1 MTQESGTPAL
11 DRAGEKLVTAS
22 LTKIIDALGLKEQTG
37 PDGDAVL
44 PVNGVGGPLDG
55 QRIGE
60 FRVYTRSDG
69 ITLIYSRLSIEAFAM
84 DTHQVYGFTA
94 SDSPIPHLFIDTA
107 ISPNT
112 EGTFHFGLDLVPRV
126 DLGANLAYSLDVY
139 APLDEI
145 RADALARPGVMPVP
159 SIGPLQWSIRS
170 PWMVPAIVLPADLLA
185 LSDVTDAYVD
195 RWLELVNGAMDPEVA
210 AEAAS
215 QHVAIRDTRNREA
228 MFSPQTNPVWGLLD
242 KLVGAETA
250 GRMKDLLIG
259 RTAV

>member
-1 MTQESGTPAL
+1 MTHEPDAPAIDRSG
-11 DRAGEKLVTAS
+11 EHLVTAS
-22 LTKIIDALGLKEQTG
+22 LNKLISALGLTEETSA
-37 PDGDAVL
+37 DGDAAL
-44 PVNGVGGPLDG
+44 PVHGVSGPLEG

-60 FRVYTRSDG
+60 FRVYTGADG
-69 ITLIYSRLSIEAFAM
+69 VTLIYSRLSIDAFAM
-84 DTHQVYGFTA
+84 DTHQVYAFTA
-94 SDSPIPHLFIDTA
+94 PDSPIPHLFLDTA

-139 APLDEI
+139 SPLDGI
-145 RADALARPGVMPVP
+145 RAEALARPGVMPVT
-159 SIGPLQWSIRS
+159 SLGPLQWSIRS

-195 RWLELVNGAMDPEVA
+195 RWLELVRGAMDPAVA
-210 AEAAS
+210 ADAGS

-242 KLVGAETA
+242 NLVGAQTA

-259 RTAV
+259 RATA